1 MSAPRRNLELKAI
14 DPDPAASLKAALALG
29 AHDEGTLHQRDI
41 YFHAVTG
48 RLKLREQLEP
58 PGRPAELIGYV
69 RPDRPDAR
77 ISAYRVV
84 TIHDPQ
90 SLAEALNDVLGVRT
104 VVEKR
109 RRLLMHHDT
118 RIHLDDVEGL
128 GTFVELES
136 TERDER
142 RVLEIKKALAITDDR
157 LIARGYADML
167 ERGGRT

>member
-1 MSAPRRNLELKAI
+1 MTAPRRNLELKAL
-14 DPDPAASLKAALALG
+14 DPHPRQTLEAALALG

-48 RLKLREQLEP
+48 RLKLREQLDP
-58 PGRPAELIGYV
+58 PDRPAELISYT
-69 RPDRPDAR
+69 RPDRSDAK

-90 SLAEALNDVLGVRT
+90 ALAEALNDVLGIRT

-109 RRLLMHHDT
+109 RRLLIHHDT
-118 RIHLDDVEGL
+118 RIHLDDVQDL

-142 RVLEIKKALAITDDR
+142 RVQELREALAITDER

-167 ERGGRT
+167 ERRARA

>member
-1 MSAPRRNLELKAI
+1 M
-14 DPDPAASLKAALALG
+14 
-29 AHDEGTLHQRDI
+29 
-41 YFHAVTG
+41 G
-48 RLKLREQLEP
+48 RLKLREQLDP
-58 PGRPAELIGYV
+58 ADRPAELISYV

-84 TIHDPQ
+84 TVHDPQ
-90 SLAEALNDVLGVRT
+90 GLAEALNDVLGVRA

-109 RRLLMHHDT
+109 RRLLIHHDT
-118 RIHLDDVEGL
+118 RIHLDEVEGL

-142 RVLEIKKALAITDDR
+142 RVAEIRETLAITDDR

-167 ERGGRT
+167 ERRGRA

>member
-1 MSAPRRNLELKAI
+1 VSAPRRNLELKAI
-14 DPDPAASLKAALALG
+14 DPDPAETLRAALALG

-48 RLKLREQLEP
+48 RLKLREQLDP
-58 PGRPAELIGYV
+58 PDRPAELISYA

-77 ISAYRVV
+77 ISTYRVV
-84 TIHDPQ
+84 TVHDPQ
-90 SLAEALNDVLGVRT
+90 ALAEALNDVLGVRT

-109 RRLLMHHDT
+109 RRLLIHHDT

-142 RVLEIKKALAITDDR
+142 RVQEIRDALAITEDR
-157 LIARGYADML
+157 LIPSGYADML
-167 ERGGRT
+167 ERRGRA

>member
-1 MSAPRRNLELKAI
+1 MSAPRRNLELKAL
-14 DPDPAASLKAALALG
+14 DPEPQRTLEQALALG

-48 RLKLREQLEP
+48 RLKLREQLDP
-58 PGRPAELIGYV
+58 PGIAELISYV

-77 ISAYRVV
+77 ISSYRV
-84 TIHDPQ
+84 IPIADPQ
-90 SLAEALNDVLGVRT
+90 ELAEALNDVLGIRT

-109 RRLLMHHDT
+109 RRLLIHHDT
-118 RIHLDDVEGL
+118 RIHLDDVDDL

-142 RVLEIKKALAITDDR
+142 RVQELREALAITDER
-157 LIARGYADML
+157 LIARGYANML
-167 ERGGRT
+167 ERRGRA

>member
-1 MSAPRRNLELKAI
+1 MSAPQRNLELKAL
-14 DPDPAASLKAALALG
+14 DPDPRRTLEHALALG

-48 RLKLREQLEP
+48 RLKLREQLDP
-58 PGRPAELIGYV
+58 PAVAELISYV

-77 ISAYRVV
+77 ISSYRVV
-84 TIHDPQ
+84 AVPDPQ
-90 SLAEALNDVLGVRT
+90 ELAEALNDVLGVRT

-109 RRLLMHHDT
+109 RRLLIHHDT

-136 TERDER
+136 TQRDEQ
-142 RVLEIKKALAITDDR
+142 RVGEIRAALGITDDR
-157 LIARGYADML
+157 LVASGYADML
-167 ERGGRT
+167 ERRGRA